1 MDACLLL
8 SAGPSFSP
16 NTGVSIRGEFG
27 SLADNNL
34 CSYSYYRLHWHYFL
48 FDYCE

>member
-8 SAGPSFSP
+8 GAGPFFSP
-16 NTGVSIRGEFG
+16 DTSVSIRGEFG
-27 SLADNNL
+27 SLADNL